1 MCYFPWSNANFL
13 WMRFFYGNLP
23 ISSPNVNACFAEIK
37 FVQSCYGQRTEMCWS
52 TLITMGLL
60 STIDNRGMRGQ
71 VSLDNDVTECIK
83 SGIYTRTET
92 EYVNVCKYFL
102 IYFWINAKR
111 AFASFAYEILIGRYS

>member
-1 MCYFPWSNANFL
+1 MPIFL
-13 WMRFFYGNLP
+13 DAFLYGSLP
-23 ISSPNVNACFAEIK
+23 NSSPNVNACFAEIK

-83 SGIYTRTET
+83 SGVYTRTET

-102 IYFWINAKR
+102 IYFGLVPKR
-111 AFASFAYEILIGRYS
+111 LSLVLLVES